1 MQTIAIVNQK
11 GGVGKSTT
19 AVNLGAGLVRQGKRV
34 LLIDADSQANLTEM
48 LGWQQPDELS
58 PRCPPCWSVSSQIV
72 PSSRR
77 TVSSTTRRAWT
88 YCLPTLSFPA

>member
-1 MQTIAIVNQK
+1 MFEMLRFFYAQNQKERKEECLMQTIAIVNQK

-48 LGWQQPDELS
+48 LGM
-58 PRCPPCWSVSSQIV
+58 RSSGSMTI
-72 PSSRR
+72 SLWIAARHSG
-77 TVSSTTRRAWT
+77 
-88 YCLPTLSFPA
+88 C